1 MPLVLAGN
9 VCQGLEGCAGNFSC
23 EVRNEQA
30 GHASER
36 DLLSAANVGEF
47 FHIHAEGQKCDVAI
61 GHGVMESA
69 GRDDQQFFAARA
81 TQEFT

>member
-1 MPLVLAGN
+1 MPLVLVRN
-9 VCQGLEGCAGNFSC
+9 VCQGLEGCASDFSC

-36 DLLSAANVGEF
+36 DLPSAANVREF
-47 FHIHAEGQKCDVAI
+47 FHIHAERQKCNVAI
-61 GHGVMESA
+61 GHGVTEFA